1 MTAVVVDT
9 GVFSAPLLA
18 RRTIGKSLQEKY
30 RRHLVGR
37 QLVISVQTLAELYY
51 GAKVASWGSAR
62 LGRLEQLV
70 DTALII
76 APDKT
81 MSHRFG
87 ALRARLRRSGHP
99 LHQDDHT
106 ADLWI
111 ATTAIHLG
119 LPLVSHD
126 GIFAKCPGLDLRTE
140 L

>member
-1 MTAVVVDT
+1 M
-9 GVFSAPLLA
+9 
-18 RRTIGKSLQEKY
+18 
-30 RRHLVGR
+30 
-37 QLVISVQTLAELYY
+37 ISVQTLAELHY
-51 GAKVASWGSAR
+51 GAEVANWGAAR
-62 LGRLEQLV
+62 RARLEQLV

-81 MSHRFG
+81 MCHGFG

-111 ATTAIHLG
+111 ATTAMHLG

-126 GIFAKCPGLDLRTE
+126 GIFAQCPGLDFRTE
-140 L
+140 LLA